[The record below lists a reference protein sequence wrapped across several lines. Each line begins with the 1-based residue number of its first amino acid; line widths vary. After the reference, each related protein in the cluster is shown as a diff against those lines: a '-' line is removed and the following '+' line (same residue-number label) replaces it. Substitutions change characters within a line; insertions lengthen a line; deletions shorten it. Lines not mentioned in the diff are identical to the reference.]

1 MASRGQGLLAS
12 ASAIDLRALVEAAVV
27 IAVTLVLL
35 GWGFQRAI
43 TQSDGS
49 VGFVP
54 FTQSAL
60 GGGFDWTAHLYRF
73 GVIGGSD
80 MHDVGGSLPIVQLC
94 SALGLSTTITVNL
107 VTMFIQ
113 LGFAFFGIV
122 AIEALVTRWSS
133 AAFRLSRAQRV
144 VAVWLC
150 GFAPVLGWRLAV
162 GHENLLLGVLPLYAT
177 IALLWAARAKTLSV
191 TALVFA
197 AFVVFNGVS
206 GLGPQTLIYSAV
218 FGAPL
223 VLVTLFDAPKGERW
237 GRLQWI
243 VAGAIAAGVLVAVP
257 RLVGMIHH
265 AFGEDASR
273 GFGESVVFSYGTSTG
288 VDWLTSIPWTR
299 RLAIGAAATLHERN
313 FPIGPIVVF
322 VVLRWPKGAS
332 RRVLGA
338 LAAGAVLAIILADDL
353 APLSTVLLHA
363 IPPLQAF
370 RVPARA
376 ILPIVVFLPSLA
388 LATCWFARE
397 PPARDAS
404 RVHWIAI
411 VLGAVAILTSRSVP
425 PLVRESLAWLG
436 CLAIVAAARW
446 WPALF
451 QRRTLIAAV
460 AVIAALG
467 VGAFDERFPHNAVF
481 DPVEHGPR
489 RLHDAVITQAP
500 ELAMPLDRVQIVD
513 APHPYDMSTAF
524 AARLSSLDG
533 VWYPPKRF
541 LALLAAL
548 TGAPVPSTAV
558 VFSLTRS
565 PAFAVLQQLYNVR
578 YIVSVAKGSIQAQPP
593 TPGPAWFP
601 ARVVAIEDPS
611 EMAAALRGVDLR
623 AALTT
628 TAWMLHA
635 DADRAPAFSGPC
647 TAQVLQVTT
656 DELGQAA
663 TILVDAPR
671 ACALIVSTNYVSTFR
686 ATASVGGILRDAT
699 VFPIDI
705 ALTGVAV
712 PAGASLITLA
722 PRPEIPWWSRAA
734 SLLGLVLLGTSISQL
749 GRGAR
754 RPRPVAAAG

>member
-1 MASRGQGLLAS
+1 MASRGQGLLGS
-12 ASAIDLRALVEAAVV
+12 ASAVDLRVLVEAAAV
-27 IAVTLVLL
+27 IAVTWLLL
-35 GWGFQRAI
+35 GWGFQRAF

-49 VGFVP
+49 VGFIP

-60 GGGFDWTAHLYRF
+60 GAGFDWTAHLYRF

-80 MHDVGGSLPIVQLC
+80 MHDVGGSLPVVQLC
-94 SALGLSTTITVNL
+94 SALGLSTTTTVNL

-122 AIEALVTRWSS
+122 GIEARVTRWSS
-133 AAFRLSRAQRV
+133 GAFRLSAPQRIA
-144 VAVWLC
+144 AVWLC

-162 GHENLLLGVLPLYAT
+162 GHENLLLGVLPLYAA
-177 IALLWAARAKTLSV
+177 IALLGAAHARTLSV

-223 VLVTLFDAPKGERW
+223 VLVTLFDAPRGERW

-243 VAGAIAAGVLVAVP
+243 VAGALAAGVLVAVP

-265 AFGEDASR
+265 AFGEDAAR
-273 GFGESVVFSYGTSTG
+273 GLGESVVYSYGISTA

-299 RLAIGAAATLHERN
+299 HLATGASATLHERN
-313 FPIGPIVVF
+313 FPIGPIIVF
-322 VVLRWPKGAS
+322 LVLRWPHGVS
-332 RRVLGA
+332 RRVLAA

-353 APLSTVLLHA
+353 APLSTALLDA

-376 ILPIVVFLPSLA
+376 ILPIVVFLPGLA

-411 VLGAVAILTSRSVP
+411 VLGAVAILGARGVP
-425 PLVRESLAWLG
+425 PLVREVIAWLG
-436 CLAIVAAARW
+436 CLGIAAAARW
-446 WPALF
+446 RPAMV
-451 QRRTLIAAV
+451 QRRTLVAAV

-481 DPVEHGPR
+481 DPIEHGPR
-489 RLHDAVITQAP
+489 RLHDAVIAQAP
-500 ELAMPLDRVQIVD
+500 EVAMPLDRVEIVD
-513 APHPYDMSTAF
+513 APHPYDMSTAY
-524 AARLSSLDG
+524 AAGLPSLDG

-541 LALLAAL
+541 LELLGAL

-565 PAFAVLQQLYNVR
+565 RAFPVLQQLYNVR
-578 YIVSVAKGSIQAQPP
+578 YIVSVAQGSIRAQPP

-601 ARVVAIEDPS
+601 TRIATIDQPS
-611 EMAAALRGVDLR
+611 EIAAALRGGDLQ
-623 AALTT
+623 AALTA
-628 TAWMLHA
+628 TAWVLRA
-635 DADRAPAFSGPC
+635 DADRAPELAGPC
-647 TAQVLQVTT
+647 TARVLLVTT

-663 TILVDAPR
+663 TILVDAPH
-671 ACALIVSTNYVSTFR
+671 ACALVVSTNYVSTFR
-686 ATASVGGILRDAT
+686 ATATVGGTLRDAA

-705 ALTGVAV
+705 ALTGIAV
-712 PAGASLITLA
+712 PAGASIVTLA
-722 PRPEIPWWSRAA
+722 PEPRIPWWSRAA
-734 SLLGLVLLGTSISQL
+734 SVFGILLFGASILQL
-749 GRGAR
+749 R
-754 RPRPVAAAG
+754 RSPAPTPPP